1 MCLVDV
7 HEESEAMANFR
18 QQLFHEF
25 ATKGI
30 ITSVEAFQTRYQPK
44 KESRFNVEGITYEIG
59 PARLHEDHI
68 EFEISSK
75 IPQDELEDR
84 DDFESYFG
92 AIKTFLENDPKQPEE
107 IDMDNIVHDV
117 GGDET
122 KERDYVRLRYRYRF
136 EEMYS
141 NEAIAQELAQ
151 WQKDPAQ
158 RPLPEIP
165 NVNTMAGRVL
175 LLCVEDFMRQ
185 ESTVRMERLIVANEE
200 VRERFHTKRG
210 AKKKVRS

>member
-1 MCLVDV
+1 
-7 HEESEAMANFR
+7 MANFR
-18 QQLFHEF
+18 QQLFQEF

-30 ITSVEAFQTRYQPK
+30 TASIETFQAKYQPK

-84 DDFESYFG
+84 DDFETYFT
-92 AIKTFLENDPKQPEE
+92 AIKKALEDEPKQPEE
-107 IDMDNIVHDV
+107 IDMDNIEHDV

-136 EEMYS
+136 DEMYS
-141 NEAIAQELAQ
+141 NEAITQQMATL
-151 WQKDPAQ
+151 QKDPASRQ
-158 RPLPEIP
+158 LPQIP

-175 LLCVEDFMRQ
+175 LLCVEDFVRQ
-185 ESTVRMERLIVANEE
+185 ESAERMERLIAANEE
-200 VRERFHTKRG
+200 VRKDYRNRSDT
-210 AKKKVRS
+210 KKKAYS

>member
-1 MCLVDV
+1 MV
-7 HEESEAMANFR
+7 NFR
-18 QQLFHEF
+18 QQLFQEF

-30 ITSVEAFQTRYQPK
+30 LASVEAFQTKYQPK

-59 PARLHEDHI
+59 PARLYEDNI

-75 IPQDELEDR
+75 IPQEELADR
-84 DDFESYFG
+84 DDFETYFA
-92 AIKTFLENDPKQPEE
+92 AIKKVLEKDPKQPEE

-117 GGDET
+117 GGEET

-136 EEMYS
+136 DEMYS
-141 NEAIAQELAQ
+141 NEGIAQEVAKL
-151 WQKDPAQ
+151 QKNPAS

-175 LLCVEDFMRQ
+175 LVCVEDFVRE
-185 ESTVRMERLIVANEE
+185 ESATRMERLITANQE
-200 VRERFHTKRG
+200 VREHFTPKSG
-210 AKKKVRS
+210 AKKKARA

>member
-1 MCLVDV
+1 
-7 HEESEAMANFR
+7 
-18 QQLFHEF
+18 
-25 ATKGI
+25 
-30 ITSVEAFQTRYQPK
+30 
-44 KESRFNVEGITYEIG
+44 
-59 PARLHEDHI
+59 
-68 EFEISSK
+68 
-75 IPQDELEDR
+75 
-84 DDFESYFG
+84 
-92 AIKTFLENDPKQPEE
+92 
-107 IDMDNIVHDV
+107 MDNIVHDV

-151 WQKDPAQ
+151 WQKAPAQ

-185 ESTVRMERLIVANEE
+185 ESTVRMERLIIANEE
-200 VRERFHTKRG
+200 VREQFHTKRG